1 MDKSTEL
8 ETEYLTDLGLQRSS
22 TFKNL
27 PFIGPYQPNTRCD
40 DLALSCELY
49 RLTHIYRSQL
59 EETPVKLTLVAVLH
73 FRRNP
78 HSEVKIVYESSESIG
93 ANRICRDPLYAAYY
107 VWFQQFLDFINTLVL
122 SWGLWPTRS
131 FSHRQ
136 AAVQGNCKFGS
147 LLGKGKGM
155 GLGGVSLAGCW
166 DRIEGLHTQ
175 DSAVS
180 FQTAFEDLITSLLDL
195 NKDADLSQA
204 DTLEDQMYE
213 KAYRLITTQQL
224 TQIVPE
230 VGITPRPATDIKRKA
245 ALYRLFL
252 IQRPPTGL
260 LQCCFSSGDMDLEV
274 TLERVVQLYAEW
286 ERTVSL

>member
-22 TFKNL
+22 TFKNI

-40 DLALSCELY
+40 DLTLSCELY
-49 RLTHIYRSQL
+49 RLTYIYRTQL
-59 EETPVKLTLVAVLH
+59 EETPVKLALLAVLH

-78 HSEVKIVYESSESIG
+78 HSEVKIIYESSESIG
-93 ANRICRDPLYAAYY
+93 ANRICRDPLYSAYY
-107 VWFQQFLDFINTLVL
+107 VWFQQFLDFINTLIL
-122 SWGLWPTRS
+122 SWSLWPIRN

-136 AAVQGNCKFGS
+136 VAVQGNSKFGA
-147 LLGKGKGM
+147 LLGKDKGM

-166 DRIEGLHTQ
+166 DRIEGVHTQ
-175 DSAVS
+175 DSAEA
-180 FQTAFEDLITSLLDL
+180 FQTAFEDLVTALLDL
-195 NKDADLSQA
+195 NKDSDLTQA

-213 KAYRLITTQQL
+213 KAYRLVTTQQL

-230 VGITPRPATDIKRKA
+230 VGITPRPAPDIKRIA

-252 IQRPPTGL
+252 IHRPPTGL
-260 LQCCFSSGDMDLEV
+260 LQCCFSSGDMALEV
-274 TLERVVQLYAEW
+274 ALERVVQLYAEW
-286 ERTVSL
+286 ERSVSL